1 MFQNKLRRSVS
12 LLAIAVG
19 IKQKQVVNQIVQK
32 VTVFFYA
39 DALCSKGNVFTITL
53 LLQFLENKFV
63 VMLFHYDGMVD
74 EWKNLEWSSRVIHI
88 SAINQTKW

>member
-1 MFQNKLRRSVS
+1 MLMLYVLDIFR
-12 LLAIAVG
+12 IG
-19 IKQKQVVNQIVQK
+19 IGI
-32 VTVFFYA
+32 Y
-39 DALCSKGNVFTITL
+39 LL

-88 SAINQTKW
+88 SATNQTKW